1 MSYITLIVEDEPDG
15 QEVLAG
21 ILAHFGYATQ
31 TVDSAEAALRLLE
44 SRQYAAVIIDIA
56 LPGMD
61 GLALLKTIRQNPQ
74 TASLPCM
81 VVTAYHS
88 SLVRKEAF
96 EAGCNSYL
104 TKPIKDGVFMEEL
117 NNMLSGL

>member
-1 MSYITLIVEDEPDG
+1 MMNMVTLIVEDEPDG

-31 TVDSAEAALRLLE
+31 TVDNAEDALRLLDVGE
-44 SRQYAAVIIDIA
+44 YAAVIIDIA

-61 GLALLKTIRQNPQ
+61 GLALLKAIRQNPQ
-74 TASLPCM
+74 TAAIPCM

-88 SLVRKEAF
+88 SLVKKEAF

-104 TKPIKDGVFMEEL
+104 TKPIKDRLFIEEMS
-117 NNMLSGL
+117 NMLA

>member
-1 MSYITLIVEDEPDG
+1 MSYVTLIVEDEPDG

-31 TVDSAEAALRLLE
+31 TVDNAEDALRLLE
-44 SRQYAAVIIDIA
+44 NGQYTAVIIDIA

-61 GLALLKTIRQNPQ
+61 GLALLKMIRQNPQ
-74 TASLPCM
+74 TAAIPCM

-88 SLVRKEAF
+88 SLVKKEAF

-104 TKPIKDGVFMEEL
+104 TKPIKDRVFIEEM
-117 NNMLSGL
+117 NHMLA